1 MLPAKVWGMV
11 NCLVTRP
18 TEFVDRVACVLDRA
32 TDRLEEPVTRP
43 VHSDEVWA
51 FLGKELRADVQSIRR
66 EPALAETDHIL
77 RTGSELIPD
86 GATFAQTN
94 SAEPLLGHVA
104 YVICRALRPTTVVE
118 TGVAYGSSSTYL
130 LAALHENH
138 RGYLHSIDLPSILDP
153 KARLVGTL
161 VPDALRDRWHL
172 HLGASRRVL
181 PRVLETVGE
190 VDMFL
195 HDSLHTKRNMRWEF
209 ETVARSLQRH
219 GVIVSDDVNMNRAF
233 EAWAQGEASSW
244 IQVQQIT
251 RSGALGVAFRR
262 ER

>member
-1 MLPAKVWGMV
+1 MF

-18 TEFVDRVACVLDRA
+18 TEFVDRVASLLDRA
-32 TDRLEEPVTRP
+32 TDRAEEPATLP
-43 VHSDEVWA
+43 VHSEKVWA
-51 FLGKELRADVQSIRR
+51 FLEEELRADVQSIRR
-66 EPALAETDHIL
+66 EPALAETDAMLHA
-77 RTGSELIPD
+77 GSELIPD
-86 GATFAQTN
+86 GATFAPTN
-94 SAEPLLGHVA
+94 SVEPLLGHVA

-130 LAALHENH
+130 LAALHENQS
-138 RGYLHSIDLPSILDP
+138 GNLHSIDLPSILDP
-153 KARLVGTL
+153 KARLVGAL
-161 VPDALRDRWHL
+161 VPETLRDRWHL

-181 PRVLETVGE
+181 PRVLKAVGK

-219 GVIVSDDVNMNRAF
+219 GAIVSDDVNMNRAF
-233 EAWAQGEASSW
+233 AAWAQGEASSW

-251 RSGALGVAFRR
+251 RGGALGVAFRR